1 MSTKIQQATAT
12 LALATISGLAM
23 GQSGLDLDRAY
34 ASELRSDAQTRSS
47 LLGNDNAANIN
58 VEVMTQFRYVYNSR
72 DELTAGALGDD
83 DTTMGFSTPRTQ
95 VRLSGSATDNI
106 SGLVVFDFG
115 DAENGGTSGSADLLV
130 AQAAWGLD
138 DNWTMLF

>member
-34 ASELRSDAQTRSS
+34 ASELRSDANTRSS
-47 LLGNDNAANIN
+47 LLGANTGANMNI
-58 VEVMTQFRYVYNSR
+58 EIMTQFRYVYNSR
-72 DELTAGALGDD
+72 DELTVGALGDN

-95 VRLSGSATDNI
+95 VRMSG
-106 SGLVVFDFG
+106 GRRRY
-115 DAENGGTSGSADLLV
+115 
-130 AQAAWGLD
+130 
-138 DNWTMLF
+138 